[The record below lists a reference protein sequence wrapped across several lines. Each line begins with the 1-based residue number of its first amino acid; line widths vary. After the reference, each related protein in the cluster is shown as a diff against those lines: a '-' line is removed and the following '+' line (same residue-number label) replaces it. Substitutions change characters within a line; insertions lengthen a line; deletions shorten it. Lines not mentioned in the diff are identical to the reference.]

1 MEIITKGFW
10 FEKNWFIFFFDVK
23 PIMNKTVQINSTSQT
38 GYYCIENKQSG
49 PSGIASTSG
58 ARTLFGMVFKAV
70 TENLLGIKFIV
81 LSLMLILVF
90 LLAYPLV
97 SSWDFFLDIPV
108 SNWLSF
114 DWDPDDDSFGMGI
127 QLTGSLLLVLT
138 TLPLALLMGWI
149 ISLQLVANRKN
160 WLNPAIVGIL
170 EVWISLP
177 SIIIGIW
184 AIIEIIPA
192 VRDIFGG
199 RGYSLLAATIAM
211 TVFITPTCTLLFY
224 RSYLAHLD
232 QYEGL
237 ENSFQMSVLSRS
249 EFFLKS
255 QPTAV
260 IGTIN
265 YIFCRIFGET
275 MVVLMVSGNSLQVPG
290 NLLVGFRTLTATIAM
305 EMAYAADM
313 HATALFAMSTVSI
326 VFILVV
332 LLVQYKRLVDG

>member
-1 MEIITKGFW
+1 MNDTTQV
-10 FEKNWFIFFFDVK
+10 KN
-23 PIMNKTVQINSTSQT
+23 TSQT
-38 GYYCIENKQSG
+38 GRYYLEGKQAG
-49 PSGIASTSG
+49 LTGVASTSN
-58 ARTLFGMVFKAV
+58 AKTSFRMLLKAVKETIFGM
-70 TENLLGIKFIV
+70 KFIV
-81 LSLMLILVF
+81 LFLMLILVF

-97 SSWDFFLDIPV
+97 SSWNFFVDIPI

-114 DWDPDDDSFGMGI
+114 EWDPDEDSFGMGV

-138 TLPLALLMGWI
+138 TLPLALLMGWV
-149 ISLQLVANRKN
+149 ISLQLVDNRKN
-160 WLNPAIVGIL
+160 WLNPVIVGML

-184 AIIEIIPA
+184 AIIQIIPA
-192 VRDIFGG
+192 VRNVFGG
-199 RGYSLLAATIAM
+199 TGYSLLAATIGM

-224 RSYLAHLD
+224 RSYLTHLD
-232 QYEGL
+232 QYQGL
-237 ENSFQMSVLSRS
+237 ESSFQMSVLSRS
-249 EFFLKS
+249 ELFIKS

-290 NLLVGFRTLTATIAM
+290 NLLEGFRTLTATIAM

-313 HATALFAMSTVSI
+313 HATALFAMATVAI
-326 VFILVV
+326 LFILVV
-332 LLVQYKRLVDG
+332 LLVQYKRLINV

>member
-1 MEIITKGFW
+1 MNSSTQVKGTAHT
-10 FEKNWFIFFFDVK
+10 EH
-23 PIMNKTVQINSTSQT
+23 
-38 GYYCIENKQSG
+38 YRLENKQRRHTDSTC
-49 PSGIASTSG
+49 ASSAKTSFEIF
-58 ARTLFGMVFKAV
+58 LKAV
-70 TENLLGIKFIV
+70 NENLYGMKFIV
-81 LSLMLILVF
+81 LFLMLILVF

-97 SSWDFFLDIPV
+97 SSWDFFADIPI

-114 DWDPDDDSFGMGI
+114 DWEPEDESFGMGI

-149 ISLQLVANRKN
+149 ISLQLVDNRKN

-184 AIIEIIPA
+184 AIIQIIPT
-192 VRDIFGG
+192 VRGIFGG
-199 RGYSLLAATIAM
+199 TGYSLLAATIGM

-224 RSYLAHLD
+224 RSYLTHLD
-232 QYEGL
+232 QYQGL

-249 EFFLKS
+249 ELFIKS

-290 NLLVGFRTLTATIAM
+290 NLLEGFRTLTATIAM

-313 HATALFAMSTVSI
+313 HATALFAMATVAI

-332 LLVQYKRLVDG
+332 LLVQYKRLIDA